1 MANPPVVFKVE
12 FQAGTQQFAAGA
24 NSVVNKLNEISSHPA
39 TKPGLKPDGEKAG
52 HELGEGMEHGLHG
65 KFRHLRHVVHLFA
78 GVLGGIMGQ
87 SFEHSFGKTA
97 MAGIGGAMGGMF
109 LTPGNPILGAG
120 VGAVA
125 AILGAAFASASERT
139 KKLVEIADHFKISL
153 EEIKEMAK
161 TGLEPDAIAKSLE
174 HWNELLQGIAEKKPE
189 VIKALKAIGIEG
201 SDALNRFAGQPA
213 QRGQQILARGIGQSL
228 PGLGALSEDKR
239 KSFEEARA
247 QAVAEW
253 KASGAESMSLPSEK
267 AMRTVSAAEIND
279 LLKKGPKEEGD
290 KFVEKVVELF
300 GGVDKW
306 LESLNAGALQ
316 LGPLGEFDKR
326 AAVLKA
332 AGKPT
337 GFGEKDLPAPDS
349 LAKAGIFL
357 TGGVGGENYQN
368 TTIGLLSQI
377 AAKVDGVKEAV
388 KSHEQTTKAQ

>member
-1 MANPPVVFKVE
+1 
-12 FQAGTQQFAAGA
+12 
-24 NSVVNKLNEISSHPA
+24 
-39 TKPGLKPDGEKAG
+39 
-52 HELGEGMEHGLHG
+52 MEHGLHS
-65 KFRHLRHVVHLFA
+65 KFRNLKHIVHLFA

-97 MAGIGGAMGGMF
+97 MTGITGALGGMI
-109 LTPGNPILGAG
+109 LTPGNPFLGAG
-120 VGAVA
+120 IGAVT
-125 AILGAAFASASERT
+125 AILGYAFAQAGEKT
-139 KKLVEIADHFKISL
+139 HKMVEIAEHFKISL
-153 EEIKEMAK
+153 EAIKEMAK

-189 VIKALKAIGIEG
+189 VIKALKDIGIEG

-228 PGLGALSEDKR
+228 PGLGALNEEKK

-247 QAVAEW
+247 AAIAEW
-253 KASGAESMSLPSEK
+253 KASGGESMSLPSEK
-267 AMRTVSAAEIND
+267 AMKTVSSEEID
-279 LLKKGPKEEGD
+279 ALLKKGPKEEGD
-290 KFVEKVVELF
+290 AFVKKVVEVF

-306 LESLNAGALQ
+306 LESINAGVLQ
-316 LGPLGEFDKR
+316 FGPLGEFDKR

-332 AGKPT
+332 TPPGI

-388 KSHEQTTKAQ
+388 KSHEQTTKQQ